1 MKDLRIFKK
10 SLINIFINNK
20 LCIRVNPL
28 GIDKLWPKSF
38 IEKYYYKLFY
48 KLINT
53 NNEIKILELDTKN
66 KYQLILWGK
75 VFKTNIIE
83 KDSIL
88 NVDKFKYK
96 VKNFDLI
103 IVNYLPEN
111 KTTYLKKIIKNMN
124 RKNLIIIENIF
135 NKRLFMTKIF
145 FSFIFTHDFIF
156 EDYRLNK
163 FIKNNCLL
171 TIRKKTLT
179 LNILKNLINFKK
191 YITYII
197 VDMFYSLPNLFT

>member
-10 SLINIFINNK
+10 NLINIFINNK
-20 LCIRVNPL
+20 LCISINPL

-66 KYQLILWGK
+66 KYQLILWRK
-75 VFKTNIIE
+75 VFKTNSIE
-83 KDSIL
+83 EDSIL
-88 NVDKFKYK
+88 NVDEFKCK

-103 IVNYLPEN
+103 MVNYLPEN
-111 KTTYLKKIIKNMN
+111 KTTYLKKIIKTMN
-124 RKNLIIIENIF
+124 QKNLIIIENIF

-145 FSFIFTHDFIF
+145 FSFIFTHDFTF

-171 TIRKKTLT
+171 TIRKKPLT

-197 VDMFYSLPNLFT
+197 VDMFYSLPNLF